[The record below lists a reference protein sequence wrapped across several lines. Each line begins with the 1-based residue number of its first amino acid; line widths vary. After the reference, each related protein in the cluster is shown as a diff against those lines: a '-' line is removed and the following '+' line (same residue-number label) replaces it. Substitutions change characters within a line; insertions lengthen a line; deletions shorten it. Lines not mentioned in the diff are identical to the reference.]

1 MFPRFS
7 ESSLLASASASSSGM
22 WDRVL
27 EPSQAKPSQQIRKS
41 TNQQINKL
49 KPSQAKPRQTK
60 PTNQRTNKST
70 NQQSQSTN
78 QQITKLKPSQAKP
91 SQQINKSTKPIN
103 KSTNQQIK
111 AKPSQ
116 AMPSQAK
123 PSETVLKPRT
133 RLEKP
138 SETVLKPRTRLE
150 KLVETCEVGELVETP
165 WWHWS
170 LYQTPPYK
178 DLVRVVGL
186 VGLGR

>member
-78 QQITKLKPSQAKP
+78 QQINKL
-91 SQQINKSTKPIN
+91 
-103 KSTNQQIK
+103 
-111 AKPSQ
+111 KPSQ

-123 PSETVLKPRT
+123 WDRFEATDKAGEAKWDRFEATDKAGEAGGDLRGWRAGGDAMVALKSISDST
-133 RLEKP
+133 LQGFGK
-138 SETVLKPRTRLE
+138 
-150 KLVETCEVGELVETP
+150 GG
-165 WWHWS
+165 W
-170 LYQTPPYK
+170 
-178 DLVRVVGL
+178 
-186 VGLGR
+186 LGRVG

>member
-133 RLEKP
+133 RLEK
-138 SETVLKPRTRLE
+138 
-150 KLVETCEVGELVETP
+150 LVETCEVGELVETP

>member
-41 TNQQINKL
+41 TNQQIN
-49 KPSQAKPRQTK
+49 
-60 PTNQRTNKST
+60 
-70 NQQSQSTN
+70 
-78 QQITKLKPSQAKP
+78 KLKPSQAKP